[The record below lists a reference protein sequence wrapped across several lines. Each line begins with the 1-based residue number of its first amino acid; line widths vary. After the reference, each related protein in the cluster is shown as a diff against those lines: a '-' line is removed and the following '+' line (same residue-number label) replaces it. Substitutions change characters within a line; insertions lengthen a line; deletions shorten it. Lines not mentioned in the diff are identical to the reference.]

1 MPAGKSA
8 TVVVL
13 HAHSG
18 DTARPTGMTAVEEV
32 AEVRYTTEKDL
43 VSALPGAD
51 VLLVWDFRACTL
63 SSAWPSAESVR
74 WVHAASAG
82 VNHVLIPEVKAA
94 DVVVT
99 NSRGVFD
106 EPMAE
111 YVLALVLALAKDL
124 PATLANQRER
134 RWHHRETERLG
145 GRRALVA
152 GTGPIGRAIGR
163 KLAAVGLSVTGLGRT
178 ARAADPDLGSVL
190 PMSALPDVLP
200 EMDYVVLAAPLTAET
215 RGMIDA
221 KALAAMKPTARLI
234 NVGRGP
240 LVVEEDL
247 VEALSAGRIAG
258 AALDVFVDEPLA
270 GSSALWALPNVIVSP
285 HMSGD
290 VVGWR
295 SELVALFTDNLTRFL
310 DGRPLLNVVD
320 KAAGYVRG
328 NEGAGAVWTEER
340 AQA

>member
-1 MPAGKSA
+1 MSAGKSA

-18 DTARPTGMTAVEEV
+18 DTARPTGMTEVEAL
-32 AEVRYTTEKDL
+32 AEVRYVTADGL
-43 VSALPGAD
+43 AGALPGAD
-51 VLLVWDFRACTL
+51 VLLVWDFRASTL
-63 SSAWPSAESVR
+63 AQAWPVADRLR

-82 VNHVLIPEVKAA
+82 VNHVLTPDVVAS

-111 YVLALVLALAKDL
+111 YVLAMALALAKDL
-124 PATLANQRER
+124 PTTLNRQRER

-145 GRRALVA
+145 GKRALVA
-152 GTGPIGRAIGR
+152 GPGPIGRAIGR
-163 KLAAVGLSVTGLGRT
+163 KLAAVGMTVTGLGRT
-178 ARAADPDLGSVL
+178 PRSPDPDLGEVL
-190 PMSALPDVLP
+190 PMSSLSEVLPD
-200 EMDYVVLAAPLTAET
+200 MDWVVLAAPLTDET

-221 KALAAMKPTARLI
+221 KALAAMKPTARLV

-240 LVVEEDL
+240 LVVQDDL
-247 VEALSAGRIAG
+247 VEALAAGSLAG
-258 AALDVFVDEPLA
+258 AALDVFVDEPLPE
-270 GSSALWALPNVIVSP
+270 SSPLWEMPNVIVSP

-295 SELVALFTDNLTRFL
+295 AELVALFRDNLTRYL
-310 DGRPLLNVVD
+310 DGEPLRNVVD
-320 KAAGYVRG
+320 KARGYVRG
-328 NEGAGAVWTEER
+328 KGTP
-340 AQA
+340 

>member
-1 MPAGKSA
+1 MSAGKST

-18 DTARPTGMTAVEEV
+18 DTARPTGMTQVEAV
-32 AEVRYTTEKDL
+32 AEVRYVTAEGL
-43 VSALPGAD
+43 AGALPGAD
-51 VLLVWDFRACTL
+51 VLLVWDFRASTL
-63 SSAWPSAESVR
+63 SQAWPGADRLR

-82 VNHVLIPEVKAA
+82 VNHVLTPEVVAS

-111 YVLALVLALAKDL
+111 YVLAMALALAKDL
-124 PATLANQRER
+124 PTTLNRQRER

-163 KLAAVGLSVTGLGRT
+163 KLAAAGMTVTGLGRT
-178 ARAADPDLGSVL
+178 PRATDPDLGEVL
-190 PMSALPDVLP
+190 PMSSLSEVLPD
-200 EMDYVVLAAPLTAET
+200 MDWVVLAAPLTDET

-221 KALAAMKPTARLI
+221 KALAAMKPTARLV

-240 LVVEEDL
+240 LVVQDDL
-247 VEALSAGRIAG
+247 VDALRGGALAG
-258 AALDVFVDEPLA
+258 AALDVFVDEPLPA
-270 GSSALWALPNVIVSP
+270 SSPLWEMPNVIVSP

-295 SELVALFTDNLTRFL
+295 SELVALFLDNLTRYL
-310 DGRPLLNVVD
+310 DGEPLRNVVD
-320 KAAGYVRG
+320 KARGYVRG
-328 NEGAGAVWTEER
+328 KGTP
-340 AQA
+340 

>member
-1 MPAGKSA
+1 MSAGKSA
-8 TVVVL
+8 TIVVL
-13 HAHSG
+13 HAQSG
-18 DTARPTGMTAVEEV
+18 DTARPTGMTEVEAV
-32 AEVRYTTEKDL
+32 ADVRYVTADGL
-43 VSALPGAD
+43 VEALPGAD
-51 VLLVWDFRACTL
+51 VLLVWDFRASTL
-63 SSAWPSAESVR
+63 SSAWPGADSLR

-82 VNHVLIPEVKAA
+82 VNHVLTPEVVAS

-111 YVLALVLALAKDL
+111 YVLAMALALAKDL
-124 PATLANQRER
+124 PTTLSRQRER

-163 KLAAVGLSVTGLGRT
+163 KLAAAGMTVTGLGRT
-178 ARAADPDLGSVL
+178 PRTTDPDLGEVL
-190 PMSALPDVLP
+190 PMSSLSEVLPD
-200 EMDYVVLAAPLTAET
+200 MDWVVLAAPLTDET

-221 KALAAMKPTARLI
+221 KALAAMKPTARLV

-240 LVVEEDL
+240 LVVQDDL
-247 VEALSAGRIAG
+247 VEALTAGSLAG
-258 AALDVFVDEPLA
+258 AALDVFVDEPLPA
-270 GSSALWALPNVIVSP
+270 TSPLWAMPNVIVSP

-295 SELVALFTDNLTRFL
+295 AELVALFHDNLTRYL
-310 DGRPLLNVVD
+310 DGEPLRNVVD
-320 KAAGYVRG
+320 KARGYVRG
-328 NEGAGAVWTEER
+328 KGTP
-340 AQA
+340 

>member
-1 MPAGKSA
+1 MPPGKSA

-18 DTARPTGMTAVEEV
+18 DTARPVGTQGIEAVADVRFATGD
-32 AEVRYTTEKDL
+32 DL
-43 VSALPGAD
+43 ALALPGAD
-51 VLLVWDFRACTL
+51 VLLVWDFRSSAL
-63 SSAWPSAESVR
+63 SSAWPGADSLR

-82 VNHVLIPEVKAA
+82 VNHVLTPEVVAS

-99 NSRGVFD
+99 NARGVFD

-111 YVLALVLALAKDL
+111 YVLAMALALAKDL
-124 PATLANQRER
+124 PTTLRRQGER
-134 RWHHRETERLG
+134 RWQHRETERLG

-163 KLAAVGLSVTGLGRT
+163 KLAAVGMTVTGLGRT
-178 ARAADPDLGSVL
+178 ARPVDPDLGEVL
-190 PMSALPDVLP
+190 PMDALVGVLP
-200 EMDYVVLAAPLTAET
+200 EIDYLVLAAPLTEET
-215 RGMIDA
+215 RGMVDA
-221 KALAAMKPTARLI
+221 TALAAMKPTARLV

-240 LVVEEDL
+240 LVVQDDL
-247 VEALSAGRIAG
+247 VAALRAEALAG

-270 GSSALWALPNVIVSP
+270 ADSPLWAMPNVIVSP

-295 SELVALFTDNLTRFL
+295 SELVALFSDNLARYL
-310 DGRPLLNVVD
+310 AGQPLRNVVD
-320 KAAGYVRG
+320 KTRGYVRG
-328 NEGAGAVWTEER
+328 TG
-340 AQA
+340 

>member
-13 HAHSG
+13 HAQSG
-18 DTARPTGMTAVEEV
+18 DTARPTGMTEVETV
-32 AEVRYTTEKDL
+32 ADVRYVTESGL
-43 VSALPGAD
+43 VDALPGAD
-51 VLLVWDFRACTL
+51 VLLVWDFRASTL
-63 SSAWPSAESVR
+63 PSAWPVADRLR

-82 VNHVLIPEVKAA
+82 VNHVLTPEVVAS

-111 YVLALVLALAKDL
+111 YVLAMTLALAKDL
-124 PATLANQRER
+124 PTTLTRQRER
-134 RWHHRETERLG
+134 RWHHRETERIG
-145 GRRALVA
+145 GRKALVA

-163 KLAAVGLSVTGLGRT
+163 KLSAAGMSVTGLGRT
-178 ARAADPDLGSVL
+178 GRAQDPDLGEVL
-190 PMSALPDVLP
+190 PTSSLSEVLPD
-200 EMDYVVLAAPLTAET
+200 MDWVVLAAPLTDET

-221 KALAAMKPTARLI
+221 KALAAMKPTARLV

-240 LVVEEDL
+240 LVVQDDL
-247 VEALSAGRIAG
+247 VAALSSGALAG
-258 AALDVFVDEPLA
+258 AALDVFVDEPLPA
-270 GSSALWALPNVIVSP
+270 SSPLWDMPNVIVSP

-295 SELVALFTDNLTRFL
+295 SELVALFHDNLTRYL
-310 DGRPLLNVVD
+310 DGEPLRNVVD
-320 KAAGYVRG
+320 KARGYVRG
-328 NEGAGAVWTEER
+328 KGTP
-340 AQA
+340 

>member
-13 HAHSG
+13 HAQSG
-18 DTARPTGMTAVEEV
+18 DTARPTGMTEVEAV
-32 AEVRYTTEKDL
+32 AEVRYVTENGL
-43 VSALPGAD
+43 VEALPGAD
-51 VLLVWDFRACTL
+51 VLLVWDFRAGTL
-63 SSAWPSAESVR
+63 RHAWPVADRLR

-82 VNHVLIPEVKAA
+82 VNHVLTPEVVAS

-111 YVLALVLALAKDL
+111 YVLAMALALAKDL
-124 PATLANQRER
+124 PTTLNRQRER

-145 GRRALVA
+145 GKRALVA

-163 KLAAVGLSVTGLGRT
+163 KLAAAGMTVSGLGRT
-178 ARAADPDLGSVL
+178 PRTEDPDLGEVFPMSSLSEVL
-190 PMSALPDVLP
+190 PD
-200 EMDYVVLAAPLTAET
+200 MDWVVLAAPLTDET

-221 KALAAMKPTARLI
+221 KALAAMKPTARLV

-240 LVVEEDL
+240 LVVQDDL
-247 VEALSAGRIAG
+247 VAALAEGALAG
-258 AALDVFVDEPLA
+258 AALDVFVDEPLPV
-270 GSSALWALPNVIVSP
+270 SSPLWEMPNVIVSP

-295 SELVALFTDNLTRFL
+295 SELVALFLDNLTRYL
-310 DGRPLLNVVD
+310 DGEPLRNVVD
-320 KAAGYVRG
+320 KARGYVPG
-328 NEGAGAVWTEER
+328 KGTP
-340 AQA
+340 

>member
-1 MPAGKSA
+1 MPARKSA

-18 DTARPTGMTAVEEV
+18 DTARPTGMTEVEAV
-32 AEVRYTTEKDL
+32 ADVRYVTENGL
-43 VSALPGAD
+43 VEALPGAE
-51 VLLVWDFRACTL
+51 VLLVWDFRASTL
-63 SSAWPSAESVR
+63 AEAWPGADMLR

-82 VNHVLIPEVKAA
+82 VNHLLTPEVVTS

-111 YVLALVLALAKDL
+111 YVLAMALALAKDL
-124 PATLANQRER
+124 PTTLNRQRER
-134 RWHHRETERLG
+134 RWHHRETERIG
-145 GRRALVA
+145 GKKALVA

-163 KLAAVGLSVTGLGRT
+163 KLAAAGMTVTGLGRT
-178 ARAADPDLGSVL
+178 ARAQDPDLGEVL
-190 PMSALPDVLP
+190 PTSSLSEVLPD
-200 EMDYVVLAAPLTAET
+200 MDWVVLAAPLTDET

-221 KALAAMKPTARLI
+221 KALAAMKPTARLV

-240 LVVEEDL
+240 LVVQDDL
-247 VEALSAGRIAG
+247 VAALDSGALAG
-258 AALDVFVDEPLA
+258 AALDVFVDEPLPA
-270 GSSALWALPNVIVSP
+270 SSPLWEMPNVIVSP

-295 SELVALFTDNLTRFL
+295 SELVALFHDNLTRYL
-310 DGRPLLNVVD
+310 DGDPLRNVVD
-320 KAAGYVRG
+320 KARGYVRG
-328 NEGAGAVWTEER
+328 KGTP
-340 AQA
+340 

>member
-1 MPAGKSA
+1 MPERPPV

-18 DTARPTGMTAVEEV
+18 DTARPPGMDRVE
-32 AEVRYTTEKDL
+32 AHATVRYVTENDL
-43 VSALPGAD
+43 VDALPGAE
-51 VLLVWDFRACTL
+51 VLLVWDFR
-63 SSAWPSAESVR
+63 SSALAKAWPVADTLR

-82 VNHVLIPEVKAA
+82 VNHVLSDEVIAS

-111 YVLALVLALAKDL
+111 YVLGMALALAKDL
-124 PATLANQRER
+124 PTTLTRQRER

-145 GRRALVA
+145 GRHALVA

-163 KLAAVGLSVTGLGRT
+163 KLAAVGMTVTGLGRV
-178 ARAADPDLGSVL
+178 ARAEDADLGEVL

-200 EMDYVVLAAPLTAET
+200 DVDYLVLAAPLTEAT
-215 RGMIDA
+215 RGMVDA
-221 KALAAMKPTARLI
+221 RALAAMKPTARLI

-240 LVVEEDL
+240 LVVPDDL
-247 VEALSAGRIAG
+247 IDALAAGRIAG
-258 AALDVFVDEPLA
+258 AALDVFVDEPLPR
-270 GSSALWALPNVIVSP
+270 SSPLWDLPNVIVSP

-295 SELVALFTDNLTRFL
+295 SELVALFSDNLTRYL
-310 DGRPLLNVVD
+310 DGRPLRNVVD
-320 KAAGYVRG
+320 KTRGYVR
-328 NEGAGAVWTEER
+328 ER
-340 AQA
+340 GT